1 MGIVKTTILALI
13 VMFITI
19 VVLVDVMVE
28 EDKESI
34 NFAVSSTGL
43 WIMGVGMVYLI
54 MYVVERLVGWLV

>member
-34 NFAVSSTGL
+34 NFALSSTGL
-43 WIMGVGMVYLI
+43 LIMCVGMVYLI
-54 MYVVERLVGWLV
+54 MYVVERLVG